1 MPKFGVSYKKRV
13 PKKRAAGEYFAEK
26 KRTFYESAKILPVRD
41 FLSGWGDQIIL
52 AYSGGVA
59 F

>member
-26 KRTFYESAKILPVRD
+26 TFYESAKILSVRD